1 MFRSIEGV
9 FRDGRVELL
18 EEPPE
23 NVSSKVIVT
32 FLSTPSEESPPSD
45 APTPMRREGELLVY
59 DGRVVGNV
67 EATIKAVREER
78 IRQFFPEA
86 GR

>member
-1 MFRSIEGV
+1 MFKSIEGI

-23 NVSSKVIVT
+23 DVSGKVIIT
-32 FLSTPSEESPPSD
+32 FLSTSIEELPPSD

-59 DGRVVGNV
+59 DGRLTGDVD
-67 EATIKAVREER
+67 ATIDAVREER
-78 IRQFFPEA
+78 IRQFFPET